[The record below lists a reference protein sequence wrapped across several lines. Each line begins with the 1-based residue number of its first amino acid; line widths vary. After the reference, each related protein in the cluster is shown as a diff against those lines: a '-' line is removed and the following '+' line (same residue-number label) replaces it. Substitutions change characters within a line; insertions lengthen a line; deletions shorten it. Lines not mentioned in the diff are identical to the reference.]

1 MTIPIFRPQSEV
13 KVNMKKLIALA
24 LALILAACLLAG
36 CGKGSAE
43 VQPLSFAESASL
55 DTIKALNGKQ
65 VTLTGYMATL
75 SPLSGEYI
83 YLMNLPYQSC
93 PFCVP
98 NTQQLANTMAVY
110 AAKNAKFAYTDRP
123 IRITGRMEVGDFS
136 DEYGYTYNYRIVDAS
151 YEAVDLSEVSSDYA
165 LYNALAEDGVIADV
179 NAMFDYLLFICQ
191 WTEYQGGYTDENGN
205 QLSYYLYPGDV
216 ENVLADD
223 SAYGYAAQAS
233 ADYYPGLIRRVRAVS
248 ADGLEDLVSILEAAQ
263 AVEQRARAELEDQQY
278 SYDDEADK
286 YELTHGQELSD
297 LFYDVYGQFSQWLTR
312 YQL

>member
-1 MTIPIFRPQSEV
+1 M
-13 KVNMKKLIALA
+13 MKKIFLLS
-24 LALILAACLLAG
+24 LMLCLTVV
-36 CGKGSAE
+36 SAW
-43 VQPLSFAESASL
+43 A
-55 DTIKALNGKQ
+55 
-65 VTLTGYMATL
+65 
-75 SPLSGEYI
+75 
-83 YLMNLPYQSC
+83 
-93 PFCVP
+93 
-98 NTQQLANTMAVY
+98 
-110 AAKNAKFAYTDRP
+110 
-123 IRITGRMEVGDFS
+123 
-136 DEYGYTYNYRIVDAS
+136 
-151 YEAVDLSEVSSDYA
+151 DYS
-165 LYNALAEDGVIADV
+165 
-179 NAMFDYLLFICQ
+179 
-191 WTEYQGGYTDENGN
+191 YTDENGN